1 MKIKNILAVLSL
13 GMVSCVGLE
22 QSPTTSYT
30 DETFW
35 TIEDNVR
42 TALYLGYNQCWHQDY
57 YFANNLLSD
66 DVYGSR
72 HSTNETSIVTGMAN
86 TSNGRFSDEWDK
98 CYQELRTIHTALD
111 AQDRMNIDE
120 TFKTRMLAELR
131 LMRAFTYLRLVT
143 WFGDVPFFTTNP
155 TLPESR
161 VVKVT
166 PAATIKEFIH
176 SELAEVAEILPKNT
190 DIPESENG
198 RYTRGTAVALNARAY
213 LYDNDFENCAI
224 WCDKLIN
231 STEYGTYALESD
243 YKKLF
248 HDQSCCYGPESIM
261 TIEFATLGGIDNIVR
276 SWNNFNAFVPQ
287 SIGNKGVTT
296 QSPTQELV
304 DAYRKLDGSVADDTD
319 YEKRD
324 KRFEATIAFN
334 GCTVDIPDAKGLGLI
349 GSEGKGKGSY
359 TCYTRAEDEKKQ
371 NDNERF
377 DSYNGTQDR
386 TATGYYT
393 LKNYNA
399 DMVDSKG
406 NTYKSLMEIRY
417 ADVLLMYAEVVNELY
432 GKGATA
438 EGCTLTATAA
448 LKEVHDR
455 AFTDATKRDAA
466 WTALMGKDFFDAIV
480 DENAWELAGEGVR
493 KFDLIRWN
501 LLSEKI
507 DEFKNEYTNAVYNG
521 TYPQY
526 VNYKYRTDNPM
537 YIDMTSLV
545 FGAKVGGEYENKSFF
560 GAETSDKEQKNLK
573 VNLPSISGGLNKAVK
588 NRYLLPIASTTIS
601 TSNGKLHNSYG
612 YSD

>member
-22 QSPTTSYT
+22 QYPTSYT

-231 STEYGTYALESD
+231 STQYGTYALESD

-417 ADVLLMYAEVVNELY
+417 ADVLLMYAESMNEQSKMTSDIWDKTIKPLRERAGFDAAY
-432 GKGATA
+432 CSYPGSGDLRQIIRDERRVELALEGRRAFDLRRWALLDNPSLKSTGATY
-438 EGCTLTATAA
+438 LTTRATGAPFLDDGSNIQCQNA
-448 LKEVHDR
+448 YGMKYWFPIPQKE
-455 AFTDATKRDAA
+455 RD
-466 WTALMGKDFFDAIV
+466 I
-480 DENAWELAGEGVR
+480 NA
-493 KFDLIRWN
+493 
-501 LLSEKI
+501 
-507 DEFKNEYTNAVYNG
+507 
-521 TYPQY
+521 
-526 VNYKYRTDNPM
+526 
-537 YIDMTSLV
+537 
-545 FGAKVGGEYENKSFF
+545 
-560 GAETSDKEQKNLK
+560 
-573 VNLPSISGGLNKAVK
+573 NLPQNPGW
-588 NRYLLPIASTTIS
+588 
-601 TSNGKLHNSYG
+601 
-612 YSD
+612 

>member
-1 MKIKNILAVLSL
+1 MKIKNILAILSL

-22 QSPTTSYT
+22 QYPTTSYT

-231 STEYGTYALESD
+231 STQYGTYALESD

-417 ADVLLMYAEVVNELY
+417 ADVLLMYAEACNETNDDGNARTYLNKVRNRVGLGDVTSSGDELRQAIRLERRLELAFESNRLY
-432 GKGATA
+432 DIRRWKDANGKTVMENLFGPNGSFVKYNT
-438 EGCTLTATAA
+438 G
-448 LKEVHDR
+448 
-455 AFTDATKRDAA
+455 
-466 WTALMGKDFFDAIV
+466 
-480 DENAWELAGEGVR
+480 ENADMYEKANQGESSDKGIR
-493 KFDLIRWN
+493 FQAPRDLIWP
-501 LLSEKI
+501 I
-507 DEFKNEYTNAVYNG
+507 PVYEIEHS
-521 TYPQY
+521 
-526 VNYKYRTDNPM
+526 NYSITQNP
-537 YIDMTSLV
+537 
-545 FGAKVGGEYENKSFF
+545 GW
-560 GAETSDKEQKNLK
+560 
-573 VNLPSISGGLNKAVK
+573 
-588 NRYLLPIASTTIS
+588 
-601 TSNGKLHNSYG
+601 
-612 YSD
+612 

>member
-1 MKIKNILAVLSL
+1 MKIKNILAILSL

-22 QSPTTSYT
+22 QYPTTSYT

-231 STEYGTYALESD
+231 STEYGTYALEQD

-261 TIEFATLGGIDNIVR
+261 TIEFATLGGKLKNSRIIT
-276 SWNNFNAFVPQ
+276 Q
-287 SIGNKGVTT
+287 HGVFDY
-296 QSPTQELV
+296 LAR
-304 DAYRKLDGSVADDTD
+304 DMGLDVVAVIQADDTQAPSASD
-319 YEKRD
+319 MMKLIKAIRSQHVGAIFTEPQYPDKVAATLSRETGIATAKLDPVATGPAIAPLDYYEKTMRANLHTL
-324 KRFEATIAFN
+324 EST
-334 GCTVDIPDAKGLGLI
+334 LG
-349 GSEGKGKGSY
+349 
-359 TCYTRAEDEKKQ
+359 
-371 NDNERF
+371 
-377 DSYNGTQDR
+377 
-386 TATGYYT
+386 
-393 LKNYNA
+393 
-399 DMVDSKG
+399 
-406 NTYKSLMEIRY
+406 
-417 ADVLLMYAEVVNELY
+417 
-432 GKGATA
+432 
-438 EGCTLTATAA
+438 
-448 LKEVHDR
+448 
-455 AFTDATKRDAA
+455 
-466 WTALMGKDFFDAIV
+466 
-480 DENAWELAGEGVR
+480 
-493 KFDLIRWN
+493 
-501 LLSEKI
+501 
-507 DEFKNEYTNAVYNG
+507 TN
-521 TYPQY
+521 
-526 VNYKYRTDNPM
+526 
-537 YIDMTSLV
+537 
-545 FGAKVGGEYENKSFF
+545 
-560 GAETSDKEQKNLK
+560 
-573 VNLPSISGGLNKAVK
+573 
-588 NRYLLPIASTTIS
+588 
-601 TSNGKLHNSYG
+601 
-612 YSD
+612 

>member
-1 MKIKNILAVLSL
+1 MKIKNILAILSL

-22 QSPTTSYT
+22 QYPTTSYT

-66 DVYGSR
+66 DVYGR

-231 STEYGTYALESD
+231 STQYGTYALESD

-417 ADVLLMYAEVVNELY
+417 ADVLLMYAESMNEQSKMTSDIWDKTIKPLRERAGFDAAY
-432 GKGATA
+432 CSYPGSSDLRQIIRDERRVELALEGRRAFDLRRWALLDNPSLKSTGATY
-438 EGCTLTATAA
+438 LTTRATGAPFLDDGSNIQCQNA
-448 LKEVHDR
+448 YGMKYWFPIPQKE
-455 AFTDATKRDAA
+455 RD
-466 WTALMGKDFFDAIV
+466 I
-480 DENAWELAGEGVR
+480 NA
-493 KFDLIRWN
+493 
-501 LLSEKI
+501 
-507 DEFKNEYTNAVYNG
+507 
-521 TYPQY
+521 
-526 VNYKYRTDNPM
+526 
-537 YIDMTSLV
+537 
-545 FGAKVGGEYENKSFF
+545 
-560 GAETSDKEQKNLK
+560 
-573 VNLPSISGGLNKAVK
+573 NLPQNPGW
-588 NRYLLPIASTTIS
+588 
-601 TSNGKLHNSYG
+601 
-612 YSD
+612 

>member
-1 MKIKNILAVLSL
+1 MKIKNILAILSL

-22 QSPTTSYT
+22 QYPTTSYT

-66 DVYGSR
+66 DVYGRRR

-231 STEYGTYALESD
+231 STQYGTYALESD

-417 ADVLLMYAEVVNELY
+417 ADVLLMYAESMNEQSKMTSDIWDKTIKPLRERAGFDAAY
-432 GKGATA
+432 CSYPGSSDLRQIIRDERRVELALEGRRAFDLRRWALLDNPSLKSTGATY
-438 EGCTLTATAA
+438 LTTRATGAPFLDDGSNIQCQNA
-448 LKEVHDR
+448 YGMKYWFPIPQKE
-455 AFTDATKRDAA
+455 RD
-466 WTALMGKDFFDAIV
+466 I
-480 DENAWELAGEGVR
+480 NA
-493 KFDLIRWN
+493 
-501 LLSEKI
+501 
-507 DEFKNEYTNAVYNG
+507 
-521 TYPQY
+521 
-526 VNYKYRTDNPM
+526 
-537 YIDMTSLV
+537 
-545 FGAKVGGEYENKSFF
+545 
-560 GAETSDKEQKNLK
+560 
-573 VNLPSISGGLNKAVK
+573 NLPQNPGW
-588 NRYLLPIASTTIS
+588 
-601 TSNGKLHNSYG
+601 
-612 YSD
+612 

>member
-22 QSPTTSYT
+22 QYPTTSYT

-231 STEYGTYALESD
+231 STQYGTYALESD

-359 TCYTRAEDEKKQ
+359 TCYTRADGRKEA
-371 NDNERF
+371 NHDNERF

-417 ADVLLMYAEVVNELY
+417 ADVLLMYAESMNEQSKMTSDIWDKTIKPLRERAGFDAAY
-432 GKGATA
+432 CSYPGSSDLRQIIRDERRVELALEGRRAFDLRRWALLDNPSLKSTGATY
-438 EGCTLTATAA
+438 LTTRATGAPFLDDGSNIQCQNA
-448 LKEVHDR
+448 YGMKYWFPIPQKE
-455 AFTDATKRDAA
+455 RD
-466 WTALMGKDFFDAIV
+466 I
-480 DENAWELAGEGVR
+480 NA
-493 KFDLIRWN
+493 
-501 LLSEKI
+501 
-507 DEFKNEYTNAVYNG
+507 
-521 TYPQY
+521 
-526 VNYKYRTDNPM
+526 
-537 YIDMTSLV
+537 
-545 FGAKVGGEYENKSFF
+545 
-560 GAETSDKEQKNLK
+560 
-573 VNLPSISGGLNKAVK
+573 NLPQNPGW
-588 NRYLLPIASTTIS
+588 
-601 TSNGKLHNSYG
+601 
-612 YSD
+612 

>member
-22 QSPTTSYT
+22 QYPTTSYT

-66 DVYGSR
+66 DVYGSPR

-231 STEYGTYALESD
+231 STQYGTYALESD

-417 ADVLLMYAEVVNELY
+417 ADVLLMYAESMNEQSKMTSDIWDKTIKPLRERAGFDAAY
-432 GKGATA
+432 CSYPGSSDLRQIIRDERRVELALEGRRAFDLRRWALLDNPSLKSTGATY
-438 EGCTLTATAA
+438 LTTRATGAPFLDDGSNIQCQNA
-448 LKEVHDR
+448 YGMKYWFPIPQKE
-455 AFTDATKRDAA
+455 RD
-466 WTALMGKDFFDAIV
+466 I
-480 DENAWELAGEGVR
+480 NA
-493 KFDLIRWN
+493 
-501 LLSEKI
+501 
-507 DEFKNEYTNAVYNG
+507 
-521 TYPQY
+521 
-526 VNYKYRTDNPM
+526 
-537 YIDMTSLV
+537 
-545 FGAKVGGEYENKSFF
+545 
-560 GAETSDKEQKNLK
+560 
-573 VNLPSISGGLNKAVK
+573 NLPQNPGW
-588 NRYLLPIASTTIS
+588 
-601 TSNGKLHNSYG
+601 
-612 YSD
+612 

>member
-1 MKIKNILAVLSL
+1 MKIKNILAILSL

-22 QSPTTSYT
+22 QYPTTSYT

-231 STEYGTYALESD
+231 STEYGTYALEQD

-304 DAYRKLDGSVADDTD
+304 DTYRKLDGSVADDTD

-324 KRFEATIAFN
+324 KRFEATIAYN
-334 GCTVDIPDAKGLGLI
+334 NCTVDIPEAKTLSLA
-349 GSEGKGKGSY
+349 GSEGTGKVTYHVFTKAS
-359 TCYTRAEDEKKQ
+359 DESQTSDKQ
-371 NDNERF
+371 HRF

-417 ADVLLMYAEVVNELY
+417 ADVLLMYAESMNEQSKMTSDIWDKTIKPLRERAGVTSIY
-432 GKGATA
+432 PTTADPYMVEYFQNQVTDPFILEVRRERGIELTMENVRYDDIIRWHQGELFARPWKGVWISAVDTPLDLNADGTPETIVTA
-438 EGCTLTATAA
+438 NPKLQSTLNILMIDGASEAGHKLSRGTSGNI
-448 LKEVHDR
+448 LPS
-455 AFTDATKRDAA
+455 
-466 WTALMGKDFFDAIV
+466 TAL
-480 DENAWELAGEGVR
+480 ER
-493 KFDLIRWN
+493 KWQD
-501 LLSEKI
+501 
-507 DEFKNEYTNAVYNG
+507 
-521 TYPQY
+521 
-526 VNYKYRTDNPM
+526 YKYVKPIPTTARQENP
-537 YIDMTSLV
+537 
-545 FGAKVGGEYENKSFF
+545 
-560 GAETSDKEQKNLK
+560 NLTQNPK
-573 VNLPSISGGLNKAVK
+573 W
-588 NRYLLPIASTTIS
+588 
-601 TSNGKLHNSYG
+601 
-612 YSD
+612 

>member
-22 QSPTTSYT
+22 QYPTTSYT

-161 VVKVT
+161 VVEVT

-190 DIPESENG
+190 DIPAEENG

-231 STEYGTYALESD
+231 STQYGTYALESD

-261 TIEFATLGGIDNIVR
+261 TIEFATLGGIDNIVK

-287 SIGNKGVTT
+287 SIGNKGVTS

-319 YEKRD
+319 YENRD
-324 KRFEATIAFN
+324 KRFEATIAYN

-349 GSEGKGKGSY
+349 GSEGKGKGTY
-359 TCYTRAEDEKKQ
+359 TCYTRAEDEKNQ

-417 ADVLLMYAEVVNELY
+417 ADVLLMYAESMNEQSKMTSDIWDKTIKPLRERAGFDAAY
-432 GKGATA
+432 CSYPGSSDLRQIIRDERRVELALEGRRAFDLRRWALLDNPSLKSTGATY
-438 EGCTLTATAA
+438 LTTRATGAPFLDDGSNIQCQNA
-448 LKEVHDR
+448 YGMKYWFPIPQKE
-455 AFTDATKRDAA
+455 RD
-466 WTALMGKDFFDAIV
+466 I
-480 DENAWELAGEGVR
+480 NA
-493 KFDLIRWN
+493 
-501 LLSEKI
+501 
-507 DEFKNEYTNAVYNG
+507 
-521 TYPQY
+521 
-526 VNYKYRTDNPM
+526 
-537 YIDMTSLV
+537 
-545 FGAKVGGEYENKSFF
+545 
-560 GAETSDKEQKNLK
+560 
-573 VNLPSISGGLNKAVK
+573 NLPQNPGW
-588 NRYLLPIASTTIS
+588 
-601 TSNGKLHNSYG
+601 
-612 YSD
+612 

>member
-22 QSPTTSYT
+22 QYPTTSYT

-213 LYDNDFENCAI
+213 LYDNDFENC
-224 WCDKLIN
+224 
-231 STEYGTYALESD
+231 
-243 YKKLF
+243 
-248 HDQSCCYGPESIM
+248 
-261 TIEFATLGGIDNIVR
+261 FATLGGIDNIVR

-304 DAYRKLDGSVADDTD
+304 DTYRKLDGSVADDTD

-324 KRFEATIAFN
+324 KRFEATIAYN
-334 GCTVDIPDAKGLGLI
+334 NCTVDIPEAKTLSLA
-349 GSEGKGKGSY
+349 GSEGTGKGTYQVFTKAS
-359 TCYTRAEDEKKQ
+359 DESQTSDKQ
-371 NDNERF
+371 HRF

-417 ADVLLMYAEVVNELY
+417 ADVLLMYAESMNEQSKMTSDIWDKTIKPLR
-432 GKGATA
+432 
-438 EGCTLTATAA
+438 E
-448 LKEVHDR
+448 R
-455 AFTDATKRDAA
+455 AGFDAA
-466 WTALMGKDFFDAIV
+466 YCSYPGSSDLRQVIR
-480 DENAWELAGEGVR
+480 DERRVELALEGRRV
-493 KFDLIRWN
+493 FDLRRWA
-501 LLSEKI
+501 LL
-507 DEFKNEYTNAVYNG
+507 
-521 TYPQY
+521 
-526 VNYKYRTDNPM
+526 DNP
-537 YIDMTSLV
+537 SLKST
-545 FGAKVGGEYENKSFF
+545 GAAYLTTRAT
-560 GAETSDKEQKNLK
+560 GAPFLDDGSNIQCQNAYNMKYWFPIPQKERDINA
-573 VNLPSISGGLNKAVK
+573 NLPQNPGW
-588 NRYLLPIASTTIS
+588 
-601 TSNGKLHNSYG
+601 
-612 YSD
+612 

>member
-1 MKIKNILAVLSL
+1 MKIKNILAILSL

-22 QSPTTSYT
+22 QYPTTSYT

-231 STEYGTYALESD
+231 STEYGTYALEQD

-304 DAYRKLDGSVADDTD
+304 DTYRKLDGSVADDTD

-324 KRFEATIAFN
+324 KRFEATIAYN
-334 GCTVDIPDAKGLGLI
+334 NCTVDIPEAKTLSLA
-349 GSEGKGKGSY
+349 GSEGTGKGTYQVFTKAS
-359 TCYTRAEDEKKQ
+359 DESQTSDKQ
-371 NDNERF
+371 HRF

-393 LKNYNA
+393 MKNYNA

-417 ADVLLMYAEVVNELY
+417 ADVLLMYAESMNEQSKMTSDIWDKTIKPLR
-432 GKGATA
+432 
-438 EGCTLTATAA
+438 E
-448 LKEVHDR
+448 R
-455 AFTDATKRDAA
+455 AGFDAA
-466 WTALMGKDFFDAIV
+466 YCSYPGSSDLRQVIR
-480 DENAWELAGEGVR
+480 DERRVELALEGRRV
-493 KFDLIRWN
+493 FDLRRWA
-501 LLSEKI
+501 LL
-507 DEFKNEYTNAVYNG
+507 
-521 TYPQY
+521 
-526 VNYKYRTDNPM
+526 DNP
-537 YIDMTSLV
+537 SLKST
-545 FGAKVGGEYENKSFF
+545 GAAYLTTRAT
-560 GAETSDKEQKNLK
+560 GAPFLDDGSNIQCQNAYNMKYWFPIPQKERDINA
-573 VNLPSISGGLNKAVK
+573 NLPQNPGW
-588 NRYLLPIASTTIS
+588 
-601 TSNGKLHNSYG
+601 
-612 YSD
+612 

>member
-22 QSPTTSYT
+22 QYPTTSYT

-231 STEYGTYALESD
+231 STQYGTYALESD

-304 DAYRKLDGSVADDTD
+304 AASPMTRTTRSATSV
-319 YEKRD
+319 
-324 KRFEATIAFN
+324 
-334 GCTVDIPDAKGLGLI
+334 
-349 GSEGKGKGSY
+349 
-359 TCYTRAEDEKKQ
+359 
-371 NDNERF
+371 
-377 DSYNGTQDR
+377 
-386 TATGYYT
+386 
-393 LKNYNA
+393 
-399 DMVDSKG
+399 SKPP
-406 NTYKSLMEIRY
+406 SPS
-417 ADVLLMYAEVVNELY
+417 
-432 GKGATA
+432 
-438 EGCTLTATAA
+438 TAA
-448 LKEVHDR
+448 PWIFPTQKGWDSSAPKAKAKAPTPAIREPR
-455 AFTDATKRDAA
+455 TKRSKMTTNVSTRT
-466 WTALMGKDFFDAIV
+466 TA
-480 DENAWELAGEGVR
+480 R
-493 KFDLIRWN
+493 R
-501 LLSEKI
+501 
-507 DEFKNEYTNAVYNG
+507 
-521 TYPQY
+521 
-526 VNYKYRTDNPM
+526 
-537 YIDMTSLV
+537 
-545 FGAKVGGEYENKSFF
+545 
-560 GAETSDKEQKNLK
+560 
-573 VNLPSISGGLNKAVK
+573 
-588 NRYLLPIASTTIS
+588 IARLRGITP
-601 TSNGKLHNSYG
+601 
-612 YSD
+612 

>member
-1 MKIKNILAVLSL
+1 MKIKNILAILSL

-22 QSPTTSYT
+22 QYPTTSYT

-231 STEYGTYALESD
+231 STQYGTYALESD

-417 ADVLLMYAEVVNELY
+417 ADVLLMYAESMNEQSKMTSDIWDKTIKPLRERAGFDAAY
-432 GKGATA
+432 CSYPGSSDLRQVIRDERRVELAL
-438 EGCTLTATAA
+438 EGR
-448 LKEVHDR
+448 R
-455 AFTDATKRDAA
+455 AFDLRR
-466 WTALMGKDFFDAIV
+466 WAL
-480 DENAWELAGEGVR
+480 L
-493 KFDLIRWN
+493 
-501 LLSEKI
+501 
-507 DEFKNEYTNAVYNG
+507 
-521 TYPQY
+521 
-526 VNYKYRTDNPM
+526 DNP
-537 YIDMTSLV
+537 SLKST
-545 FGAKVGGEYENKSFF
+545 GAAYLTTRAT
-560 GAETSDKEQKNLK
+560 GAPFLDDGSNIQCQNAYNMKYWFPIPQKERDINA
-573 VNLPSISGGLNKAVK
+573 NLPQNPGW
-588 NRYLLPIASTTIS
+588 
-601 TSNGKLHNSYG
+601 
-612 YSD
+612 

>member
-1 MKIKNILAVLSL
+1 MKIKNILAILSL

-22 QSPTTSYT
+22 QYPTTSYT

-231 STEYGTYALESD
+231 STEYGTYALEQD

-304 DAYRKLDGSVADDTD
+304 DQYENVKYNSSTALESYPVVDLALPYRDNTHLNPNFNPENTIFDQVSNPYGD
-319 YEKRD
+319 RD
-324 KRFEATIAFN
+324 PRFYV
-334 GCTVDIPDAKGLGLI
+334 TVV
-349 GSEGKGKGSY
+349 Y
-359 TCYTRAEDEKKQ
+359 
-371 NDNERF
+371 NECV
-377 DSYNGTQDR
+377 R
-386 TATGYYT
+386 TAFWKNEEIDGRSGVHYVGNAIRSKTIWTNKDDDYTGVHSSRRQRTRTGYYLNKYLRPSEGENAGGSVKGKIFRLAEIILNTAECAINAGHIQEGMT
-393 LKNYNA
+393 LVNEIRDRAGMPAWPTSLTQDEALLYLKHERRVEMA
-399 DMVDSKG
+399 MEDTRLDDMRRWQRPDG
-406 NTYKSLMEIRY
+406 DMLDYQWPTAMEISWLG
-417 ADVLLMYAEVVNELY
+417 DDKEGKPMYTYTRKHIRNSPRRCYSNKWLWVPIPLSDQNRLE
-432 GKGATA
+432 
-438 EGCTLTATAA
+438 TLTG
-448 LKEVHDR
+448 H
-455 AFTDATKRDAA
+455 A
-466 WTALMGKDFFDAIV
+466 W
-480 DENAWELAGEGVR
+480 
-493 KFDLIRWN
+493 
-501 LLSEKI
+501 
-507 DEFKNEYTNAVYNG
+507 
-521 TYPQY
+521 Q
-526 VNYKYRTDNPM
+526 NP
-537 YIDMTSLV
+537 
-545 FGAKVGGEYENKSFF
+545 GW
-560 GAETSDKEQKNLK
+560 
-573 VNLPSISGGLNKAVK
+573 
-588 NRYLLPIASTTIS
+588 
-601 TSNGKLHNSYG
+601 
-612 YSD
+612 

>member
-22 QSPTTSYT
+22 QYPTTSYT

-213 LYDNDFENCAI
+213 LSDNDFENCAI

-231 STEYGTYALESD
+231 STQYGTYALESD

-304 DAYRKLDGSVADDTD
+304 DAYRKLDGSVADD

-417 ADVLLMYAEVVNELY
+417 ADVLLMYAESMNEQSKMTSDIWDKTIKPLRERAGFDAAY
-432 GKGATA
+432 CSYPGSGDLRQIIRDERRVELALEGRRAFDLRRWALLDNPSLKSTGATY
-438 EGCTLTATAA
+438 LTTRATGAPFLDDGSNIQCQNA
-448 LKEVHDR
+448 YGMKYWFPIPQKE
-455 AFTDATKRDAA
+455 RD
-466 WTALMGKDFFDAIV
+466 I
-480 DENAWELAGEGVR
+480 NA
-493 KFDLIRWN
+493 
-501 LLSEKI
+501 
-507 DEFKNEYTNAVYNG
+507 
-521 TYPQY
+521 
-526 VNYKYRTDNPM
+526 
-537 YIDMTSLV
+537 
-545 FGAKVGGEYENKSFF
+545 
-560 GAETSDKEQKNLK
+560 
-573 VNLPSISGGLNKAVK
+573 NLPQNPGW
-588 NRYLLPIASTTIS
+588 
-601 TSNGKLHNSYG
+601 
-612 YSD
+612 

>member
-22 QSPTTSYT
+22 QYPTTSYT

-231 STEYGTYALESD
+231 STEYGTYALEQD

-304 DAYRKLDGSVADDTD
+304 DTYRKLDGSVADDTD

-324 KRFEATIAFN
+324 KRFEATIAYN
-334 GCTVDIPDAKGLGLI
+334 NCTVDIPEAKTLSLA
-349 GSEGKGKGSY
+349 GSEGTGKGTYQVFTKAS
-359 TCYTRAEDEKKQ
+359 DESQTSDKQ
-371 NDNERF
+371 HRF

-417 ADVLLMYAEVVNELY
+417 ADVLLMYAESMNEQSKMTSDIWDKTIKPLRERAGVTSIYPTTADPYMVEYFQNQVTDPFILEVRRERGIELTMENVRYDDIIRWHQGELFARPWKGIWIAASETPIDLNGDGVNDCIVTSDPNNKSPLKILFIDGASEAGHKLSQ
-432 GKGATA
+432 GTSGNILPATA
-438 EGCTLTATAA
+438 IER
-448 LKEVHDR
+448 KWHDYKYVKPIP
-455 AFTDATKRDAA
+455 T
-466 WTALMGKDFFDAIV
+466 TALQ
-480 DENAWELAGEGVR
+480 ENP
-493 KFDLIRWN
+493 N
-501 LLSEKI
+501 L
-507 DEFKNEYTNAVYNG
+507 T
-521 TYPQY
+521 Q
-526 VNYKYRTDNPM
+526 NP
-537 YIDMTSLV
+537 
-545 FGAKVGGEYENKSFF
+545 EW
-560 GAETSDKEQKNLK
+560 
-573 VNLPSISGGLNKAVK
+573 
-588 NRYLLPIASTTIS
+588 
-601 TSNGKLHNSYG
+601 
-612 YSD
+612 

>member
-1 MKIKNILAVLSL
+1 MKIKNILAILSL

-22 QSPTTSYT
+22 QYPTTSYT

-231 STEYGTYALESD
+231 STEYGTYALEQD

-304 DAYRKLDGSVADDTD
+304 DTYRKLDGSVADDTD

-359 TCYTRAEDEKKQ
+359 TCYTRAEDEKASDESQTSDKQ
-371 NDNERF
+371 HRF

-417 ADVLLMYAEVVNELY
+417 ADVLLMYAESMNEQSKMTSDIWDKTIKPLR
-432 GKGATA
+432 
-438 EGCTLTATAA
+438 E
-448 LKEVHDR
+448 R
-455 AFTDATKRDAA
+455 AGFDAA
-466 WTALMGKDFFDAIV
+466 YCSYPGSSDLRQVIR
-480 DENAWELAGEGVR
+480 DERRVELALEGRRV
-493 KFDLIRWN
+493 FDLRRWA
-501 LLSEKI
+501 LL
-507 DEFKNEYTNAVYNG
+507 
-521 TYPQY
+521 
-526 VNYKYRTDNPM
+526 DNP
-537 YIDMTSLV
+537 SLKST
-545 FGAKVGGEYENKSFF
+545 GAAYLTTRAT
-560 GAETSDKEQKNLK
+560 GAPFLDDGSNIQCQNAYNMKYWFPIPQKERDINA
-573 VNLPSISGGLNKAVK
+573 NLPQNPGW
-588 NRYLLPIASTTIS
+588 
-601 TSNGKLHNSYG
+601 
-612 YSD
+612 

>member
-1 MKIKNILAVLSL
+1 MKIKNILAILSL

-22 QSPTTSYT
+22 QYPTTSYT

-231 STEYGTYALESD
+231 SPEYGTYALEQD

-261 TIEFATLGGIDNIVR
+261 TIEFATRGGIDNIVR
-276 SWNNFNAFVPQ
+276 SWNNFNAFVTQ

-304 DAYRKLDGSVADDTD
+304 DTYRKLDGSVADDTD

-324 KRFEATIAFN
+324 KRFEATIAYN
-334 GCTVDIPDAKGLGLI
+334 NCTVDIPEAKTLSLA
-349 GSEGKGKGSY
+349 GSEGTGGGAYQVFTMAS
-359 TCYTRAEDEKKQ
+359 DESQTSDKQ
-371 NDNERF
+371 RRF

-417 ADVLLMYAEVVNELY
+417 ADVLLMYAESMNEQSKMTSDIWDKTIKPLR
-432 GKGATA
+432 
-438 EGCTLTATAA
+438 E
-448 LKEVHDR
+448 R
-455 AFTDATKRDAA
+455 AGFDAA
-466 WTALMGKDFFDAIV
+466 YCSYPGSSDLRQVIR
-480 DENAWELAGEGVR
+480 DERRVELALEGRRV
-493 KFDLIRWN
+493 FDLRRWA
-501 LLSEKI
+501 LL
-507 DEFKNEYTNAVYNG
+507 
-521 TYPQY
+521 
-526 VNYKYRTDNPM
+526 DNP
-537 YIDMTSLV
+537 SLKST
-545 FGAKVGGEYENKSFF
+545 GAAYLTTRAT
-560 GAETSDKEQKNLK
+560 GAPFLDDGSNIQCQNAYNMKYWFPIPQKERDINA
-573 VNLPSISGGLNKAVK
+573 NLPQNPGW
-588 NRYLLPIASTTIS
+588 
-601 TSNGKLHNSYG
+601 
-612 YSD
+612 

>member
-22 QSPTTSYT
+22 QYPTTSYT

-161 VVKVT
+161 VVEVT

-190 DIPESENG
+190 DIPAEENG

-224 WCDKLIN
+224 WCNKLIN
-231 STEYGTYALESD
+231 STQYGTYALESD

-261 TIEFATLGGIDNIVR
+261 TIEFATLGGIDNIVK

-287 SIGNKGVTT
+287 SIGNKGVTS

-319 YEKRD
+319 YENRD
-324 KRFEATIAFN
+324 KRFEATIAYN

-349 GSEGKGKGSY
+349 GSEGKGKGTY
-359 TCYTRAEDEKKQ
+359 TCYTRAEDEKNQ
-371 NDNERF
+371 NDNELF

-417 ADVLLMYAEVVNELY
+417 ADVLLMYAESMNEQSKMTSDIWDKTIKPLRERAGFDAAY
-432 GKGATA
+432 CSYPGSSDLRQIIRDERRVELALEGRRAFDLRRWALLDNPSLKSTGATY
-438 EGCTLTATAA
+438 LTTRATGAPFLDDGSNIQCQNA
-448 LKEVHDR
+448 YGMKYWFPIPQKE
-455 AFTDATKRDAA
+455 RD
-466 WTALMGKDFFDAIV
+466 I
-480 DENAWELAGEGVR
+480 NA
-493 KFDLIRWN
+493 
-501 LLSEKI
+501 
-507 DEFKNEYTNAVYNG
+507 
-521 TYPQY
+521 
-526 VNYKYRTDNPM
+526 
-537 YIDMTSLV
+537 
-545 FGAKVGGEYENKSFF
+545 
-560 GAETSDKEQKNLK
+560 
-573 VNLPSISGGLNKAVK
+573 NLPQNPGW
-588 NRYLLPIASTTIS
+588 
-601 TSNGKLHNSYG
+601 
-612 YSD
+612 